1 MPYTLKD
8 SIRHKFTKKFYN
20 VRDWEK
26 YDEGLKNRGNL
37 TIWFSEDAI
46 SAWNHVKPETM
57 KRGGQRVYSDLA
69 IETAHT
75 LRLVYKQPLRQTEGL
90 LTSIVQL
97 LNLDLPI
104 PDYTTLSRHT
114 KRIVLSKPPKTSSDS
129 RVIIVDSTG
138 LKVVG

>member
-1 MPYTLKD
+1 MPYMLKD
-8 SIRHKFTKKFYN
+8 SVRHKFTKKSYN
-20 VRDWEK
+20 VRDWAK
-26 YDEGLKNRGNL
+26 YDEGLKNRGSL
-37 TIWFSEDAI
+37 TIWFSEDAVA
-46 SAWNHVKPETM
+46 AWNHVKRDKL

-104 PDYTTLSRHT
+104 Q
-114 KRIVLSKPPKTSSDS
+114 
-129 RVIIVDSTG
+129 IIQPYQGVPNG
-138 LKVVG
+138 